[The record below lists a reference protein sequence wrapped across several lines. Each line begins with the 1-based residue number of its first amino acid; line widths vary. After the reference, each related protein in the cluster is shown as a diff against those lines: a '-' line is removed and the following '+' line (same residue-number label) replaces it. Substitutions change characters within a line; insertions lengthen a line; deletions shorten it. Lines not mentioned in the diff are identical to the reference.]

1 MAAGPVFL
9 EATATMAASAPML
22 AGTRR
27 AEGGS
32 GCIIANAKVPMA
44 ASEPVRAA
52 RPGSFSHLIEKPRA
66 NGGNATAE
74 YKVLKKCE
82 ACQADL
88 ADPYHFLIE
97 CTEAR
102 CLAARVTNY
111 ALTRGIAEAVARHA
125 VGIAD

>member
-1 MAAGPVFL
+1 MHYRQRKGAH
-9 EATATMAASAPML
+9 
-22 AGTRR
+22 
-27 AEGGS
+27 
-32 GCIIANAKVPMA
+32 GCQ
-44 ASEPVRAA
+44 RT
-52 RPGSFSHLIEKPRA
+52 RPGGPARVLIAKPRA